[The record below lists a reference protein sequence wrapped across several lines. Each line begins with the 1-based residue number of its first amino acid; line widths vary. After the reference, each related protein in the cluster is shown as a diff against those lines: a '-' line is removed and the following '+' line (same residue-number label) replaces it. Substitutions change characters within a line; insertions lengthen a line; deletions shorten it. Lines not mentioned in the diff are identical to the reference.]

1 MNNYYCIGFLVVFHH
16 VILLSYSVALVL
28 TICRGQFYLFLILL
42 MKEKN
47 WPRNGT
53 KQYIMYW
60 TLNVPSVFISS
71 DQTNPLQVDPLRLR
85 GLSFS
90 NVQKVMK
97 GLK

>member
-47 WPRNGT
+47 WPRNET

>member
-1 MNNYYCIGFLVVFHH
+1 MEQN
-16 VILLSYSVALVL
+16 S
-28 TICRGQFYLFLILL
+28 
-42 MKEKN
+42 
-47 WPRNGT
+47 
-53 KQYIMYW
+53 IMYW

>member
-1 MNNYYCIGFLVVFHH
+1 
-16 VILLSYSVALVL
+16 
-28 TICRGQFYLFLILL
+28 

-47 WPRNGT
+47 WPRNET